1 MSLAV
6 IAQPGYIS
14 LSKNPVE
21 FHLRSS
27 AYVNQQPVAGVW
39 ELAFTTKL
47 TTIGAYHLFEFDGH
61 TVQMFVESTTTP
73 SGYNLPQDIAA
84 TTLNQYVEALA
95 DTWLPAQYLLEKHFT
110 IEYVS
115 GPLIRLT
122 AKDAA
127 TVLTVSTT
135 TPGAQATWSTATTP
149 IQLSTL
155 DDYTVIMDIEVEETY
170 GSGEFTRIGTLHGSP
185 VLYNDGGTLKGDF
198 KLDVAELLDGVLQ
211 NRTDAPSITASVP
224 TIASNTNLQWR
235 SIYSERYSVA
245 GTVYHVRRVATD
257 TKRVLKGGLKY
268 LDVPALPDLE
278 TDLYGVTA
286 KPFNTWQPRTKHVT
300 ATEPHFLYF
309 LTDHQLTGANRFHL
323 RAEVYYTDGT
333 TDTATLMSGDV
344 QAQWETYYYRVS
356 FNDEGL
362 DALQPTK
369 IPYKYTVYIDETLAA
384 ITTEVCTFWLDDITR
399 QDRFFF
405 YENSLQ
411 GWETLRCNGDHS
423 AVQTVAKTEAANTV
437 QAGYS
442 ATDAVVK
449 QKTQSYADQF
459 TVFTGFKTKAEAIH
473 LREFMASENYYEVVN
488 GALIPVVVD
497 AGSFELEYDRTG
509 EYSYGLKFRYRHAFI
524 NKGYSKA

>member
-47 TTIGAYHLFEFDGH
+47 TTIGAWHLFEFDGH
-61 TVQMFVESTTTP
+61 TVQMYVESTTTP
-73 SGYNLPQDIAA
+73 SGYNLPQDITS

-95 DTWLPAQYLLEKHFT
+95 DTWLPAQYLLEKYFT

-122 AKDAA
+122 AKDAS

-135 TPGAQATWSTATTP
+135 TPGAQAAWSTATTP

-170 GSGEFTRIGTLHGSP
+170 GSGEFTRIGTLHASP

-235 SIYSERYSVA
+235 AIYSERYSVA

-257 TKRVLKGGLKY
+257 TKRVLKGGLNY

-278 TDLYGVTA
+278 NDFYGVTD
-286 KPFNTWQPRTKHVT
+286 KPFNTWQPNGKEVT
-300 ATEPHFLYF
+300 AEEPHFLYF
-309 LTDHQLTGANRFHL
+309 LTDHALTGANRFHL
-323 RAEVYYTDGT
+323 RAEVFYTDGS
-333 TDTATLMSGDV
+333 TDTATLMSTDV
-344 QAQWETYYYRVS
+344 QERMETFYYRVS

-362 DALQPTK
+362 DTLQPLRT
-369 IPYKYTVYIDETLAA
+369 PYKYTVYIDETLGA
-384 ITTEVCTFWLDDITR
+384 ITTQVFTFYLVDRTR
-399 QDRFFF
+399 QDRFFL
-405 YENSLQ
+405 YENSAQ
-411 GWETLRCNGDHS
+411 GWDTLRTNGDME
-423 AVQTVAKTEAANTV
+423 AVASVSKTEALDAL
-437 QAGYS
+437 QAGYA

-449 QKTQSYADQF
+449 QKSQGYADGF
-459 TVFTGFKTKAEAIH
+459 NVFTGYKTKAEAIH
-473 LREFMASENYYEVVN
+473 LREFINSENYFEVVD
-488 GALIPVVVD
+488 GVLIPIVVD
-497 AGSFELEYDRTG
+497 AGSFQLEYDRTG
-509 EYSYGLKFRYRHAFI
+509 EYAYGLKFRYRHAFI